1 MTRHETRNFTQSHGV
16 VVSFEN
22 AVYNNGVFNNF
33 TAWTEMN
40 KKYGTSN
47 ITYIIRHV
55 ELLGHDTYEPIRFSI
70 MLPDMNEYSF
80 WQHCKVL
87 PSSIFFKGGI
97 RYEGQLQREQD

>member
-1 MTRHETRNFTQSHGV
+1 MIIFYHIAILNYSQMTRHETRNFTQSHGV

-22 AVYNNGVFNNF
+22 AVYNNGVFSNF

-55 ELLGHDTYEPIRFSI
+55 ELLGHDTYESQS
-70 MLPDMNEYSF
+70 DSA
-80 WQHCKVL
+80 
-87 PSSIFFKGGI
+87 S
-97 RYEGQLQREQD
+97 